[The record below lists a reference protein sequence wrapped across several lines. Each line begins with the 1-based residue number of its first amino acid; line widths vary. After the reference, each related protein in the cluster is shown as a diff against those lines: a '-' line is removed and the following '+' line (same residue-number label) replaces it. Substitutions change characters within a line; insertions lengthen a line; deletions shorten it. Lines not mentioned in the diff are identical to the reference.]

1 MVKNRHILL
10 VGIFVLAGFFLTFL
24 VGYHFH
30 YVAQRRYEAYQGVV
44 KEALAEALLSE
55 IDKRDTIP
63 IPYHGDIGGNH
74 SKKQS
79 EDCYTLQAKTEVGAL
94 EMTVSETKL
103 KENITDNATISG
115 LHSLLLSLNPMNAD
129 TLYKEIQRI
138 MPASMVKRGRQWI
151 RLNYTDNNKVQTTTY
166 APDSTV
172 WQHADSLY
180 SRNVGYLCELEATVF
195 TFPVWFQL
203 LTMKEWGLCI
213 AMLLLWLMVYVWRKP
228 LFARIERQKLFD
240 KLAICAMRVILERG
254 QRLLLKRNAALRCIT
269 FCLGNRA
276 AAAIFERSCAD
287 FLILLVLLQI
297 VNVGLALNCLQ
308 FCVIGLPM
316 LFHFTVF
323 CAVCIDDIVGS
334 STNLICCH
342 DCTFLWCD
350 QREPPFELNHRS
362 KDSLCMRRQRFP
374 NRITLNSVVCSHR

>member
-44 KEALAEALLSE
+44 KEALVEALLSE

-79 EDCYTLQAKTEVGAL
+79 EDCYALQAKTEVGAL

-151 RLNYTDNNKVQTTTY
+151 RLNYTDNNKVRTTTY
-166 APDSTV
+166 APDSV
-172 WQHADSLY
+172 GWQHADSLY

-228 LFARIERQKLFD
+228 LFRRVDQLFVHEEIITKEVEKPVIKAIPINTVDMDIDTSIYRLREGIYFDEEKRELFTPTDRIKLVPRSAEILQLILENPKHICSKQELKNRFWPDEAPSNLSNRLSNAIYKLNKELKMFVPLSIVSEGDHYRLVWED
-240 KLAICAMRVILERG
+240 KL
-254 QRLLLKRNAALRCIT
+254 
-269 FCLGNRA
+269 
-276 AAAIFERSCAD
+276 
-287 FLILLVLLQI
+287 
-297 VNVGLALNCLQ
+297 
-308 FCVIGLPM
+308 
-316 LFHFTVF
+316 
-323 CAVCIDDIVGS
+323 
-334 STNLICCH
+334 
-342 DCTFLWCD
+342 
-350 QREPPFELNHRS
+350 
-362 KDSLCMRRQRFP
+362 
-374 NRITLNSVVCSHR
+374 